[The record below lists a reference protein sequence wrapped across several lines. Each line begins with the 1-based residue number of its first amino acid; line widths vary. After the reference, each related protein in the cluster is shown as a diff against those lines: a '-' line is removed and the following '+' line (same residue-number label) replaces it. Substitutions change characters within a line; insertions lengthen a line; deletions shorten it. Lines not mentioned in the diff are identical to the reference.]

1 MKWLCGFS
9 QRDSII
15 ILIYSIVY
23 FLFDSD
29 WYILDRIIQYFW
41 IKNLVWNM
49 QWHKPLNDS

>member
-23 FLFDSD
+23 FPFDSD